1 MSVSVEDLNI
11 QQLAEVKRQLD
22 EVYSLLFVVLQH
34 HSSNQRSLIQELTH
48 LTNSFT
54 QLKAAQSKF
63 KTCVDNVAEV
73 KPANK
78 GACIAT
84 VKHLS
89 RCVLCLPD
97 KTILVPLTS
106 SLYIPGKLSDP
117 DHVIIDVGTGYY
129 IKKVC
134 TSISASTESVA

>member
-22 EVYSLLFVVLQH
+22 EVYSLLLVLRH
-34 HSSNQRSLIQELTH
+34 HSSNQRSRIQELTH

-78 GACIAT
+78 GACIAHPHRQVFLT
-84 VKHLS
+84 LRTLS
-89 RCVLCLPD
+89 ARQND
-97 KTILVPLTS
+97 SGPLDQLT
-106 SLYIPGKLSDP
+106 LYSWQ
-117 DHVIIDVGTGYY
+117 
-129 IKKVC
+129 
-134 TSISASTESVA
+134 AF